1 MSWIAFEGLPPIAKS
16 EISVTTH
23 GIPAIPTIVTVTIGY
38 IKTVGDLG
46 LGSVWDM
53 LS

>member
-16 EISVTTH
+16 EISAPTLA
-23 GIPAIPTIVTVTIGY
+23 IPAVPTIVKATIWY
-38 IKTVGDLG
+38 IKTVGDLR